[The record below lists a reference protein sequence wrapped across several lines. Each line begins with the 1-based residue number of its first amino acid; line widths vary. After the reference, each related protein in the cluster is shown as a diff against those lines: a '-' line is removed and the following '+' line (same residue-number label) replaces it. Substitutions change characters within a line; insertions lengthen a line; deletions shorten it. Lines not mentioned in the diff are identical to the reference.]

1 MLGSL
6 AKKKKK
12 SSWKKFYHPK
22 TARIEQQMLSEKV
35 IVFYTLIHFRANIF
49 GEDDQIHEFGC
60 CFLIKC
66 KRRFEIWV
74 LFVFRTRTIFFFL
87 ATLERIK

>member
-6 AKKKKK
+6 AKKKKRK

-35 IVFYTLIHFRANIF
+35 IVLYNSIHFRVNIF
-49 GEDDQIHEFGC
+49 AENDQIHA
-60 CFLIKC
+60 
-66 KRRFEIWV
+66 
-74 LFVFRTRTIFFFL
+74 FL
-87 ATLERIK
+87 AIGF

>member
-35 IVFYTLIHFRANIF
+35 IVFIHVDTLSSKYFWR
-49 GEDDQIHEFGC
+49 G
-60 CFLIKC
+60 
-66 KRRFEIWV
+66 
-74 LFVFRTRTIFFFL
+74 
-87 ATLERIK
+87 